1 MDNRRPP
8 PGALLR
14 NQLKPN
20 YPVEEI
26 RGHPTHNSRQLLV
39 NIRWWNWSSVKDVEV
54 GMRISLRRVAGVVA
68 GIAVVCGGVSACGAT
83 SGGEGGRSGGVT
95 ASASPAKKGPG
106 GPGGRLFDGIWT
118 FDDDTLTVDGQEVR
132 APENASPWIEFRDD
146 GTVAGDYGCTPFR
159 VKAELE
165 ATTLTLGEDA
175 PALAPPPT
183 PAWHDETTSCPK
195 PAQQKDI
202 ASSASPDAQQ
212 PKAAGLVQRS
222 PELSD
227 FEAKVKKFFHR
238 GLLKIG
244 EKKLP
249 EEPGGPPPGSLPQL
263 RNEHGDVATLT
274 IIRSPAFFDTEFQLD
289 AWMEYDH
296 TEGFQSAKDTSF
308 VFHRDG
314 TVTGKLGCNDFT
326 ARVFFNGF
334 HLFFRD
340 TRLTTH
346 RTCAAQNMRD
356 EAFVFGM
363 LKRSLNYCYVGDS
376 GGIYMRDDVG
386 DEHRATGF
394 QFRSV
399 TDQ

>member
-1 MDNRRPP
+1 M
-8 PGALLR
+8 
-14 NQLKPN
+14 
-20 YPVEEI
+20 
-26 RGHPTHNSRQLLV
+26 
-39 NIRWWNWSSVKDVEV
+39 KDVQV

-68 GIAVVCGGVSACGAT
+68 GIAVACGGVSACGAA
-83 SGGEGGRSGGVT
+83 SGGEGGRSGGAT

-118 FDDDTLTVDGQEVR
+118 FDESTLTVDGQEVHG
-132 APENASPWIEFRDD
+132 PEKASPWIEFRDD

-159 VKAELE
+159 AKAELE
-165 ATTLTLGEDA
+165 ATTLTLGEDVPA
-175 PALAPPPT
+175 PAPPSET
-183 PAWHDETTSCPK
+183 PDWPEETTTCPK
-195 PAQQKDI
+195 PAQQK
-202 ASSASPDAQQ
+202 
-212 PKAAGLVQRS
+212 S

-238 GLLKIG
+238 GPLKIG
-244 EKKLP
+244 ERKLRQQ
-249 EEPGGPPPGSLPQL
+249 PGGGPPGSLPQL

-274 IIRSPAFFDTEFQLD
+274 MVRSPGLFDTEFQLG

-296 TEGFQSAKDTSF
+296 TETFRSAKDTSI

-326 ARVFFNGF
+326 ARVFFNGS

-340 TRLTTH
+340 ARLTTH
-346 RTCAAQNMRD
+346 RTCAEQNTRD
-356 EAFVFGM
+356 EEFVLGM
-363 LKRSLNYCYVGDS
+363 LKRSLNYRYVGDS